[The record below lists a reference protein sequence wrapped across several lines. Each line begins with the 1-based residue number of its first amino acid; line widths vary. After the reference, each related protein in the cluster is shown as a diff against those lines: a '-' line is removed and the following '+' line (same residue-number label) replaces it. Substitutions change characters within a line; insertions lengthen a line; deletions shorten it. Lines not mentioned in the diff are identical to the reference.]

1 MDEDNFNLLSEAE
14 NIFNSCL
21 QLLKR
26 KNKDY
31 SGGEEDSLKNFI
43 TTAKLLNLPVEKA
56 ILVRLSDKYMR
67 LISLIDK
74 QPSVVEEPLE
84 DTIKDLINYSAILLA
99 YMNYKTK
106 PKEIKAKKIE
116 VKIPT
121 TGKRRKKWTK
131 EEIEFLINNYGKLSP
146 SEIAKK
152 LGRSWKSVIDR
163 AYILRKKGI
172 ITTKLT
178 GHWEKKK
185 KGKPKLPINEILSD
199 VDYLITYEIN
209 KYNTEIAKIVKKIKK
224 RKTKYPKSG
233 LLKILLLYDKIKS
246 KYNITLYQFCRIL
259 YENNYL
265 PKLGFEEI
273 PKSPDNLYD
282 FVDYLRRSYLLQTTN
297 FHHFLKFE
305 KKEKE
310 EITAEE
316 KKEEKINIIYE
327 IIEALE
333 KGKTIAQVM
342 KDVNEKLKNINQK
355 IQVRTI
361 LTVQSHHRVMRNWK
375 QQLLKLLNEGKT
387 PRQIQKWIMENKG
400 VNIPLEIIEGEL
412 KYLAEYYKR

>member
-1 MDEDNFNLLSEAE
+1 MNEDNFNLLSEAE

-31 SGGEEDSLKNFI
+31 GGGEEGSLKNFI

-67 LISLIDK
+67 LISLIDR

-99 YMNYKTK
+99 YMNHKTK
-106 PKEIKAKKIE
+106 PKEIKAKKVE

-121 TGKRRKKWTK
+121 ARRKKKWTK
-131 EEIEFLINNYGKLSP
+131 EEIEFLINNYGKLPP

-163 AYILRKKGI
+163 AYILRKEGI
-172 ITTKLT
+172 ITTKLK
-178 GHWEKKK
+178 HSKRVDV
-185 KGKPKLPINEILSD
+185 INIHEILNN

-246 KYNITLYQFCRIL
+246 KHNITLYQFCKIL
-259 YENNYL
+259 YKNNYL

-282 FVDYLRRSYLLQTTN
+282 FVDNLRKSQLLQTTN
-297 FHHFLKFE
+297 FFHLLKFE
-305 KKEKE
+305 EAKE
-310 EITAEE
+310 EKIAEEE
-316 KKEEKINIIYE
+316 KKKEKINIIYE
-327 IIEALE
+327 IIKALE
-333 KGKTIAQVM
+333 QGKSLGQIV
-342 KDVNEKLKNINQK
+342 KDTNEKLKNINQK

-361 LTVQSHHRVMRNWK
+361 LAVQSHHRVMRNWK
-375 QQLLKLLNEGKT
+375 QQLLKLMKEGKT
-387 PRQIQKWIMENKG
+387 SRQIQKWIIENKG
-400 VNIPLEIIEGEL
+400 VDIPLEIVEGEL